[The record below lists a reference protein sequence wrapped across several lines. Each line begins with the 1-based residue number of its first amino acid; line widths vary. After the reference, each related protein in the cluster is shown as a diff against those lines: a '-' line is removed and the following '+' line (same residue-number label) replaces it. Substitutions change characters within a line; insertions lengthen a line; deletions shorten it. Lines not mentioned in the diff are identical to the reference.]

1 MKGKKEEKSGGS
13 FGSPSVWASSL
24 SNSRE
29 AFFFCDRF
37 VVSLLQTKQQGSET
51 ETRSPNKGIDRGK
64 GEWDTNK
71 RSREKEKGGSSVESR
86 V

>member
-13 FGSPSVWASSL
+13 FGSPSVWSSSL

-37 VVSLLQTKQQGSET
+37 VVSLLQTKQQGQRRKPGLSTRGLT
-51 ETRSPNKGIDRGK
+51 EEER
-64 GEWDTNK
+64 EWGTNK

>member
-1 MKGKKEEKSGGS
+1 MR
-13 FGSPSVWASSL
+13 SPSVWASSL

-29 AFFFCDRF
+29 TFFFCGRF
-37 VVSLLQTKQQGSET
+37 VVSLLQTKQQEVRDGNQASQQET
-51 ETRSPNKGIDRGK
+51 GRGEK

-71 RSREKEKGGSSVESR
+71 RPREKEKGGSSVESR